1 MARRKY
7 RSTRTLREGMKID
20 QAVLDQKGRTLIA
33 RGAILD
39 EYMIEALLDRG
50 IMGVYTT
57 DGQDKEEESL
67 ERQDRNQDVDLS
79 ELPSNIRETI
89 ERERVE
95 DRPNVS
101 LNDDVKNRV
110 AEGISFLYNNVD
122 AENFIDTTNQ
132 ITLELLDAIDS
143 NQSIA
148 VDVNALKVSDEYT
161 FKHSVDV
168 ATMSMLIAK
177 QHGLSKREIRDVGI
191 AGLLHDIGKQKIPKE
206 ILNKPGKLTDSEFD
220 VMRKHSLYG
229 YQMLREKRDVS
240 EQILLGVLQH
250 HEKLN
255 GRGYPL
261 GIPKDKVFQYARI
274 ISVADIYDAL
284 VTTRPYKKAFSPREA
299 LEMIMAMTDELDI
312 EVMRSFIETVIL
324 YPVNSIVMLS
334 NGEKGRVVANSPQ
347 WVLRPKVVGL
357 VTGKLYDLA
366 YDINCASIIIE

>member
-57 DGQDKEEESL
+57 DGQDKEEESSQ
-67 ERQDRNQDVDLS
+67 RQAQNQNIDLA

-89 ERERVE
+89 EREIVE

-132 ITLELLDAIDS
+132 ITVELLDAIDS

-220 VMRKHSLYG
+220 IMRKHSLYG
-229 YQMLREKRDVS
+229 YQMLREKRDIS

-255 GRGYPL
+255 GKGYPL
-261 GIPKDKVFQYARI
+261 GIPKDKVFSYARI

-312 EVMRSFIETVIL
+312 DVIL

-357 VTGKLYDLA
+357 VTGKIYDLA

>member
-1 MARRKY
+1 
-7 RSTRTLREGMKID
+7 
-20 QAVLDQKGRTLIA
+20 
-33 RGAILD
+33 
-39 EYMIEALLDRG
+39 
-50 IMGVYTT
+50 
-57 DGQDKEEESL
+57 
-67 ERQDRNQDVDLS
+67 
-79 ELPSNIRETI
+79 
-89 ERERVE
+89 
-95 DRPNVS
+95 
-101 LNDDVKNRV
+101 
-110 AEGISFLYNNVD
+110 
-122 AENFIDTTNQ
+122 
-132 ITLELLDAIDS
+132 
-143 NQSIA
+143 
-148 VDVNALKVSDEYT
+148 
-161 FKHSVDV
+161 
-168 ATMSMLIAK
+168 MSMLIAK

-220 VMRKHSLYG
+220 IMRKHSLYG
-229 YQMLREKRDVS
+229 YQMLREKRDIS

-255 GRGYPL
+255 GKGYPL
-261 GIPKDKVFQYARI
+261 GIPKDKVFSYARI

-312 EVMRSFIETVIL
+312 DVMRSFIETVIL